1 MAAQPPSRLARR
13 LGLADAVVVG
23 LGAMLGTGVF
33 VVFAP
38 AANRAGSALLISLL
52 LAAGVAYCNA
62 MSSARLAALHPQAG
76 GTYVYGRERI
86 GPAWGAL
93 AGYAFLAG
101 KTASGGAAAI
111 AVGVYAVPGNTTL
124 QRLVAAGAV
133 VTATALN
140 WWGVTRTVG
149 VTRVLV
155 ALLVVVLSGIVVL
168 GLTGDTAPVTTG
180 SFSPADGVLGVL
192 SAAALL
198 FFAFAGYARIAT
210 LGEEVRDPAVTIP
223 RAIPLALGIVL
234 AIYAAVA
241 ATALVVLGP
250 DRLGKSTAPLVDV
263 VTVAGYADVS
273 GVVRLGGAVAAYAVL
288 LGLIAGVS
296 RTAFAMA
303 ANRDVP
309 GVFASVSSRRE
320 VPDRAVIAVGV
331 VVFCIALSGGLVGAV
346 AFSAFTVL
354 VYYAIT
360 NAAAL
365 RLTKPERRMPRI
377 VPILGLTACC
387 LLSFSLLWQSI
398 VSSMPEHPIREAGG
412 SAAAWPLGSR

>member
-38 AANRAGSALLISLL
+38 AAELAGAALLVSLL

-62 MSSARLAALHPQAG
+62 MSSAQLAALHPQAG

-86 GPAWGAL
+86 GPAWGAA

-124 QRLVAAGAV
+124 QRLVAACAV
-133 VTATALN
+133 ATATALN

-155 ALLVVVLSGIVVL
+155 ALLMFVLCGVVVLGF
-168 GLTGDTAPVTTG
+168 TGTTVPATTAP
-180 SFSPADGVLGVL
+180 FWPADGALGVL

-250 DRLGKSTAPLVDV
+250 DRLAESAAPLVDV
-263 VTVAGYADVS
+263 VTVAGYPDLGV
-273 GVVRLGGAVAAYAVL
+273 VVRLAGALAAYAVL

-303 ANRDVP
+303 ANRNVPAVFGSVSERRRVP
-309 GVFASVSSRRE
+309 G
-320 VPDRAVIAVGV
+320 RAVIAVGV

-346 AFSAFTVL
+346 AVSAFTIL
-354 VYYAIT
+354 LYYAIT

-365 RLTKPERRMPRI
+365 RLAASERRVPRI

-387 LLSFSLLWQSI
+387 LLAFSLLWQAI
-398 VSSMPEHPIREAGG
+398 
-412 SAAAWPLGSR
+412 

>member
-111 AVGVYAVPGNTTL
+111 AVGVYVVPGNTTL

-155 ALLVVVLSGIVVL
+155 ALLVVLLSGIVVL

-250 DRLGKSTAPLVDV
+250 DRLGESTAPLVDV
-263 VTVAGYADVS
+263 VTVAGYADVR
-273 GVVRLGGAVAAYAVL
+273 GVVGLGGAIAAYAVL

-331 VVFCIALSGGLVGAV
+331 VVFCIALSGELVGAV

-398 VSSMPEHPIREAGG
+398 VSSMPEHPSAKQEEAQQRG
-412 SAAAWPLGSR
+412 R

>member
-13 LGLADAVVVG
+13 LGLTDAVVVG

-38 AANRAGSALLISLL
+38 AAELAGAALLVSLL

-62 MSSARLAALHPQAG
+62 MSSAQLAALHPQAG
-76 GTYVYGRERI
+76 GTYVYGRERL
-86 GPAWGAL
+86 GPAWGAA

-111 AVGVYAVPGNTTL
+111 AVGVYAVPGNTTM
-124 QRLVAAGAV
+124 QRLVAACAV
-133 VTATALN
+133 ATATALN

-155 ALLVVVLSGIVVL
+155 ALLMFVLGGVVVL
-168 GLTGDTAPVTTG
+168 GLAGTMAPETTG
-180 SFSPADGVLGVL
+180 TFWPADGALGVL

-234 AIYAAVA
+234 AIYTAVA

-250 DRLGKSTAPLVDV
+250 DRLAESAAPLVDV
-263 VTVAGYADVS
+263 VTVAGYPDLSVI
-273 GVVRLGGAVAAYAVL
+273 VRLAGALAAYAVL

-303 ANRDVP
+303 ANRNVP
-309 GVFASVSSRRE
+309 AFFASVSERRK
-320 VPDRAVIAVGV
+320 VPGRAVIAVGV

-346 AFSAFTVL
+346 AVSAFTIL
-354 VYYAIT
+354 LYYAIT

-365 RLTKPERRMPRI
+365 RLAASERRVPRI
-377 VPILGLTACC
+377 VPVLGLTACC
-387 LLSFSLLWQSI
+387 LLAFSLLWQAI
-398 VSSMPEHPIREAGG
+398 
-412 SAAAWPLGSR
+412 

>member
-13 LGLADAVVVG
+13 LGLTDAVVVG

-38 AANRAGSALLISLL
+38 AAELAGAALLVSLL

-62 MSSARLAALHPQAG
+62 MSSAQLAALHPQAG
-76 GTYVYGRERI
+76 GTYVYGRERL
-86 GPAWGAL
+86 GPAWGAA

-124 QRLVAAGAV
+124 QRLVAACAV
-133 VTATALN
+133 ATATALN

-155 ALLVVVLSGIVVL
+155 ALLMVVVGGVVVL
-168 GLTGDTAPVTTG
+168 GLTGTTAPETTG
-180 SFSPADGVLGVL
+180 TFWPTDGALGVL

-234 AIYAAVA
+234 AIYTAVA

-250 DRLGKSTAPLVDV
+250 DRLAESAAPLVDV
-263 VTVAGYADVS
+263 VTVAGYPDLSVI
-273 GVVRLGGAVAAYAVL
+273 VRLAGALAAYAVL

-303 ANRDVP
+303 ANRNVPAFFATVSERRKVP
-309 GVFASVSSRRE
+309 G
-320 VPDRAVIAVGV
+320 RAVIAVGV

-346 AFSAFTVL
+346 AVSAFTIL
-354 VYYAIT
+354 LYYAIT

-365 RLTKPERRMPRI
+365 RLAASERRVPRI
-377 VPILGLTACC
+377 IPVLGLTACC
-387 LLSFSLLWQSI
+387 LLAFSLLWQAI
-398 VSSMPEHPIREAGG
+398 
-412 SAAAWPLGSR
+412 

>member
-1 MAAQPPSRLARR
+1 
-13 LGLADAVVVG
+13 
-23 LGAMLGTGVF
+23 MLGTGVF

-38 AANRAGSALLISLL
+38 AADLAGAALLVSLL

-62 MSSARLAALHPQAG
+62 MSSAQLAALHPQAG

-86 GPAWGAL
+86 GPAWGAA

-124 QRLVAAGAV
+124 QRLVAACAV
-133 VTATALN
+133 ATATALN

-155 ALLVVVLSGIVVL
+155 VLLVFVLSGVVVL
-168 GLTGDTAPVTTG
+168 GLTGTTAPATTAP
-180 SFSPADGVLGVL
+180 FWPADGALGVL

-250 DRLGKSTAPLVDV
+250 DRLAESAAPLVDV
-263 VTVAGYADVS
+263 ITVAGYPDLGV
-273 GVVRLGGAVAAYAVL
+273 VVRLAGALAAYAVL

-303 ANRDVP
+303 ANRNVP
-309 GVFASVSSRRE
+309 AVFASVSERRK
-320 VPDRAVIAVGV
+320 VPGRAVIAVGV

-346 AFSAFTVL
+346 AVSAFTIL
-354 VYYAIT
+354 LYYAIT

-365 RLTKPERRMPRI
+365 RLAASERRVPRI
-377 VPILGLTACC
+377 VPILGLMACC
-387 LLSFSLLWQSI
+387 LLAFSLLWQAI
-398 VSSMPEHPIREAGG
+398 
-412 SAAAWPLGSR
+412 